1 MTFEKIKK
9 FLDEK
14 IFHKKSQKLLMPGED
29 YENNKEIKKN
39 GCRSIGFAYGNV
51 WDSKHLCSRYGRK
64 CTFIN
69 SE

>member
-1 MTFEKIKK
+1 MSVKNKIN
-9 FLDEK
+9 DME
-14 IFHKKSQKLLMPGED
+14 GA

-51 WDSKHLCSRYGRK
+51 WDSKHLGSRYGRK

-69 SE
+69 GILGRSVGD

>member
-29 YENNKEIKKN
+29 YENNKEIKIK
-39 GCRSIGFAYGNV
+39 
-51 WDSKHLCSRYGRK
+51 
-64 CTFIN
+64 
-69 SE
+69 